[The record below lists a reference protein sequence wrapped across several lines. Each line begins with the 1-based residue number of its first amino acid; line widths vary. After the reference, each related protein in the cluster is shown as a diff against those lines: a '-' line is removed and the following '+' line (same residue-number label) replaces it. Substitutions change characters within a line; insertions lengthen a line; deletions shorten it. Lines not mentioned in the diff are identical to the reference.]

1 MTGNGPEALARLDV
15 FAGEWI
21 VEARF
26 PGSPAARTRS
36 RFEWT
41 LGGAFLLQRTDSPV
55 PAAPGSLAVVG
66 ADPVTGACTQHYFDS
81 RGVARLYAMTLADG
95 VWTLTRETP
104 DFSPL
109 DFSQR
114 FSGTFSQD
122 GNTIEGAW
130 AKRVDKAEPW
140 EHDFTLIY
148 HRAAR
153 QAAR

>member
-1 MTGNGPEALARLDV
+1 MTGNGPEALARLGV

-26 PGSPAARTRS
+26 PGSPVARTRS

-41 LGGAFLLQRTDSPV
+41 LGEKFLVQRTDSPV
-55 PAAPGSLAVVG
+55 PEAPGSLAVVG
-66 ADPVTGACTQHYFDS
+66 ADPVTGAYTQHYFDS
-81 RGVARLYAMTLADG
+81 RGVVRLYAMTLADG
-95 VWTLTRETP
+95 VWTLTREAP

-122 GNTIEGAW
+122 GTTIEGAW
-130 AKRVDKAEPW
+130 EKRHDKDW
-140 EHDFTLIY
+140 EHDFTLVY
-148 HRAAR
+148 HRASR
-153 QAAR
+153 PGTR